1 MGRIFDAL
9 QRSNGDKDTVF
20 PEPSSSI
27 TQVERI
33 EIVDP
38 AVKVDGARPLVVKP
52 DHNQRLVT
60 LDGQRSLGGENIC
73 ILAARLTHMQEQK
86 LIKKLLVT
94 SSVKDEGKTVLSVNL
109 AVAFAKMKKRVLL
122 IDGDW
127 HQAGAGQLMGVP
139 GEPGLMDWYCAESPI
154 ETFVRRVEGLSLWF
168 LPAGRPLEQS
178 VEMLQ
183 SQKVQALLEA
193 LSASYDW
200 IVVDSPP
207 STPLA
212 DSACWAKLVQGIL
225 LVARNGATPKRL
237 LKKVLSSLDK
247 SKLLGIV
254 LNDCPDPDQ
263 QYYKHYY
270 NPPTVSGGLQNQ
282 SLR

>member
-9 QRSNGDKDTVF
+9 QRSNGDKDIFF
-20 PEPSSSI
+20 PEPSNS
-27 TQVERI
+27 TTTEVERI
-33 EIVDP
+33 ETVAP
-38 AVKVDGARPLVVKP
+38 AVKLDAAHPLVVKP

-60 LDGQRSLGGENIC
+60 LDGQRSLGSENIR
-73 ILAARLTHMQEQK
+73 ILAARLTHLQEQK
-86 LIKKLLVT
+86 LIKRLLVT
-94 SSVKDEGKTVLSVNL
+94 SSVKDEGKTVLAVNL
-109 AVAFAKMKKRVLL
+109 AVAFAKMKQRVLL

-139 GEPGLMDWYCAESPI
+139 GAPGLMDWYRAESPI
-154 ETFVRRVEGLSLWF
+154 ETFVRRVEGLPLWF
-168 LPAGRPLEQS
+168 LPAGTPLEQS

-183 SQKVQALLEA
+183 SQKVQVLLEE

-200 IVVDSPP
+200 IVIDSPP
-207 STPLA
+207 SAPLA
-212 DSACWAKLVQGIL
+212 DSACWAQLVQGIL

-237 LKKVLSSLDK
+237 LKKVLASLDK

-254 LNDCPDPDQ
+254 LNDCPDPDL

-270 NPPTVSGGLQNQ
+270 NAPTVSEEWQDQ
-282 SLR
+282 S